1 MLLPPVLRM
10 PDFDVRHV
18 LMCPA
23 VPACTCRPQHQGC
36 HHEGWPERDAA
47 FCQGPVPNSQVS
59 GQTSIPILLYILL
72 HGIFITAASSLLA
85 PRCCSLHAPLNPI
98 LLLPALLCPLRRRRD
113 ETFFESCG
121 VADLIATC
129 YGGRNRLVAKEFV
142 AAELAG
148 APASFA
154 ELEVKLLNGQKL
166 QGVLTSNE
174 VQAILFRRNWEKE
187 YPLFTTGKPTAQSQ
201 APLLART
208 NALHVCSYWPADG
221 CL

>member
-1 MLLPPVLRM
+1 
-10 PDFDVRHV
+10 
-18 LMCPA
+18 
-23 VPACTCRPQHQGC
+23 
-36 HHEGWPERDAA
+36 
-47 FCQGPVPNSQVS
+47 
-59 GQTSIPILLYILL
+59 LLYILL

-98 LLLPALLCPLRRRRD
+98 LLLPALLLLPLAPLWRRRD

-148 APASFA
+148 TPASFA

-187 YPLFTTGKPTAQSQ
+187 YPLFTTGKYKAKSQ

-208 NALHVCSYWPADG
+208 NALQVCSYWPADG